1 MQQTL
6 EMVQLLAKL
15 TIEYIEVISIKFKQ
29 LCNACK
35 PNTLESLHPSIVH
48 GSLHSKVGNTLE
60 IPLNP
65 TTTLILAQ
73 SPIL

>member
-1 MQQTL
+1 MQ
-6 EMVQLLAKL
+6 
-15 TIEYIEVISIKFKQ
+15 
-29 LCNACK
+29 
-35 PNTLESLHPSIVH
+35 HPSIVH